1 MIKVLTIEEIKQRMN
16 AMRSN
21 RKRGFSIQ
29 EFSRFAGIDYRN
41 LKKMFFENK
50 MVITEL
56 TQRKLS
62 KALLA
67 LETGEAGLRLT
78 ITGERIL
85 DYHPRKEQKPA
96 LKKGFN
102 IYLTGAGANLSVGPV
117 NRYSF
122 NINNIFNKQ
131 RG

>member
-78 ITGERIL
+78 ITGERML

-96 LKKGFN
+96 LKKGYSISLSGSGASLN
-102 IYLTGAGANLSVGPV
+102 IGPV
-117 NRYSF
+117 NRYNFSG
-122 NINNIFNKQ
+122 NTIFNKQ